1 MKTAFFP
8 FFKIAF
14 LISICCS
21 ITSTKAQVKQS
32 VPAETKLYH
41 TILHLDSAMFDAF
54 NTRNLD
60 MLSVMFS
67 EDIEFY
73 HDMGG
78 LTDYKQNMESFKKAF
93 KSERKVRREL
103 VPGSVEVSP
112 IKDYGA
118 VQTGTH
124 RFYATE
130 VGKQE
135 QLSSEAKFVTLW
147 RLKDGKWK
155 AIRIISYA
163 HQEYL
168 K

>member
-1 MKTAFFP
+1 MKLTFFAFF
-8 FFKIAF
+8 KTAF

-21 ITSTKAQVKQS
+21 FISTKAQEKES
-32 VPAETKLYH
+32 ISTDKKLYN
-41 TILHLDSAMFDAF
+41 TILHLDSVMFDAF
-54 NTRNLD
+54 NTHHLD
-60 MLSVMFS
+60 TLRAIFS

-78 LTDYKQNMESFKKAF
+78 LTDYKQNIESFKEAF

-103 VPGSVEVSP
+103 VPNSVEVSP

-130 VGKQE
+130 KGKQE
-135 QLSSEAKFVTLW
+135 KLSSEAKFITLW

-155 AIRIISYA
+155 VTRIISYA

>member
-1 MKTAFFP
+1 M
-8 FFKIAF
+8 I
-14 LISICCS
+14 LICCS
-21 ITSTKAQVKQS
+21 FINTKAQEKQS
-32 VPAETKLYH
+32 TPEKKKLYH
-41 TILHLDSAMFDAF
+41 TILHLDSMMFDAF
-54 NTRNLD
+54 NTHHLD
-60 MLSVMFS
+60 TLSAMFS

-78 LTDYKQNMESFKKAF
+78 LTDYKQNMESFRQAF

-130 VGKQE
+130 KGKQE
-135 QLSSEAKFVTLW
+135 KLSSEAKFITLW

-155 AIRIISYA
+155 ATRIISYA